1 MKFPIRVRLA
11 IASCGVFLVVI
22 AALEVAAYVSVR
34 AAIYSIV
41 DHELETR
48 LAGLDDHLA
57 RHIKLFPWPQ
67 LSESLKLHP
76 AFQPDLLRIESADG
90 RVLLEGP
97 GMRAALTSR
106 ASAKTTIETVPGAGH
121 MLRVLVVR
129 HLIAGQ
135 DYNLALATNLV
146 FSAAISGR
154 LWLLMLLSVPLVLLI
169 SGGAGYWISGKA
181 LAPVTGIIVAARSMD
196 STRLSERLAV
206 PTTGDEIQQLAETM
220 NGMLARIEAGFERVR
235 QFTANA
241 SHELRTPLAIIRANA
256 EVALLHDSNGG
267 RRYTR
272 EALRRILKEAEK
284 DSALLEN
291 MLQLA
296 RADAEV
302 TAGLDRS
309 AYKPVNLFAS
319 IRLACADMQPVAEG
333 CGLTLRTMPGGPACE
348 INGDEEQLRRLW
360 FILIDNALKYTP
372 EGGVI
377 SASTGTTANG
387 RPFCA
392 VSDSGIGI
400 APEHRDH
407 IFERFYRV
415 DKARSRSRGGSGLG
429 LAIAQHIAAAH
440 DAVIELESEEGKGS
454 RFTVSF
460 PTPATPSAARLF
472 TERNTILR

>member
-1 MKFPIRVRLA
+1 MKFPIRIRLA
-11 IASCGVFLVVI
+11 IASCSVFLVVI
-22 AALEVAAYVSVR
+22 AALEVVAYVSVR

-57 RHIKLFPWPQ
+57 RHIKLYPWPQ

-76 AFQPDLLRIESADG
+76 AFQPDLLRIESRDG
-90 RVLLEGP
+90 KVLLEGVSVR
-97 GMRAALTSR
+97 GARFSQ
-106 ASAKTTIETVPGAGH
+106 ASVKTTLETVQGSGH
-121 MLRVLVVR
+121 MLRVLIVR
-129 HLIAGQ
+129 RLIAGQ
-135 DYNLALATNLV
+135 IYNLALATNLV
-146 FSAAISGR
+146 FSAAILGR

-181 LAPVTGIIVAARSMD
+181 LAPVTGIIAAARSMD
-196 STRLSERLAV
+196 TTRLSERLAV
-206 PTTGDEIQQLAETM
+206 PGTGDEIQQLAETM

-267 RRYTR
+267 RRYSR
-272 EALRRILKEAEK
+272 DALRRILKEAEK

-296 RADAEV
+296 RADAETV
-302 TAGLDRS
+302 TGLDRS
-309 AYKPVNLFAS
+309 AFKMVNLFAS
-319 IRLACADMQPVAEG
+319 VRLACTDMQPVAEG
-333 CGLTLRTMPGGPACE
+333 CGLTLRIVPSGSVCE

-360 FILIDNALKYTP
+360 FILIDNAVKYTP

-377 SASTGTTANG
+377 SAFTGMAADG

-392 VSDSGIGI
+392 ISDTGIGI
-400 APEHRDH
+400 APEHQDRV
-407 IFERFYRV
+407 FERFYRV

-440 DAVIELESEEGKGS
+440 NAIIELESEAGKGS

-460 PTPATPSAARLF
+460 PAMAAARECRLF